1 MVSPSYNLY
10 WIKQRS
16 LASPRIILV
25 TSRTANNF
33 PFPFNQRSC
42 NICFV
47 VSCNDLA
54 QLVKNTYIVSWI
66 KNWSIEECILFIYL
80 FISRELI
87 GSLRSLVLRHDSL
100 KKSLK
105 KDAAKFNISW
115 LFLIIQLLQL
125 RLLDTRLSL
134 TCKKIIEHRG
144 LARKEVEFNS
154 AHSVSSLCRKYKTEI
169 N

>member
-16 LASPRIILV
+16 LASRRIILV
-25 TSRTANNF
+25 ISRTANNF

-80 FISRELI
+80 FIYFPRVNWISQISRFATWFTEEEFKKRRCKI
-87 GSLRSLVLRHDSL
+87 QYFLVVFDNTV
-100 KKSLK
+100 
-105 KDAAKFNISW
+105 APMG
-115 LFLIIQLLQL
+115 
-125 RLLDTRLSL
+125 L
-134 TCKKIIEHRG
+134 T
-144 LARKEVEFNS
+144 RKEVEFKS
-154 AHSVSSLCRKYKTEI
+154 AHSISSLCRKY
-169 N
+169 

>member
-1 MVSPSYNLY
+1 MVSPSHNLY

-16 LASPRIILV
+16 LGSPRIILV

-33 PFPFNQRSC
+33 PFPFNQRSS
-42 NICFV
+42 NICIV

-105 KDAAKFNISW
+105 RDAAKFNISW
-115 LFLIIQLLQL
+115 LYTLFFLYKNLFYKNVEAEIDPNFKNVLRTFL
-125 RLLDTRLSL
+125 RLRVD
-134 TCKKIIEHRG
+134 
-144 LARKEVEFNS
+144 
-154 AHSVSSLCRKYKTEI
+154 
-169 N
+169 

>member
-10 WIKQRS
+10 WIKQRL
-16 LASPRIILV
+16 LASRRIILV
-25 TSRTANNF
+25 ISLTANNF

-105 KDAAKFNISW
+105 KNAAKFNISR
-115 LFLIIQLLQL
+115 LFLIIQLLQWAWHEKRSNL
-125 RLLDTRLSL
+125 KVLIPSRRYAENTKRKLI
-134 TCKKIIEHRG
+134 KKNFG
-144 LARKEVEFNS
+144 VDFTLW
-154 AHSVSSLCRKYKTEI
+154 
-169 N
+169 

>member
-16 LASPRIILV
+16 LASLRIILV

-54 QLVKNTYIVSWI
+54 QLVKNTCIVSWI

-115 LFLIIQLLQL
+115 LFLIIQLLQWAWHEKRSNL
-125 RLLDTRLSL
+125 KVLVLSRRYAENSKRKL
-134 TCKKIIEHRG
+134 IKKNFG
-144 LARKEVEFNS
+144 VDFTLW
-154 AHSVSSLCRKYKTEI
+154 
-169 N
+169 